1 MPEIESVTI
10 PLAPH
15 ASSGKQNGSGR
26 PANVVVSV
34 PLVLV
39 IRYCTDTP
47 SIRPLCGFGNGNPLP
62 LPELPRLPFPVAAGR
77 RARIVDLTVTS

>member
-1 MPEIESVTI
+1 MPEIESVSI

-26 PANVVVSV
+26 PANVVVSA

-47 SIRPLCGFGNGNPLP
+47 SIRPLCGFGNGKPLP
-62 LPELPRLPFPVAAGR
+62 LPNCPGSRFPWR
-77 RARIVDLTVTS
+77 RVGVLGSSI